1 MSHPCAIAALILA
14 LLAASCSDDPPDP
27 SANPPTTASTAYTT
41 SPIDPDLPW
50 PARLGAVHQEWTVEI
65 LERLPHDVDAFTQGL
80 EYGEDGLWE
89 STGLYGESTLR
100 LTDPSTGEV
109 LLERALDEAH
119 FGEGLT
125 LVDGLPL
132 QLTWRAGL
140 AYYWAP
146 SLDLAATEPYDGE
159 GWGVCNTG
167 DHVWMSDG
175 SATLTQRDPE
185 TFDPLGTVDVHR
197 DGDAIDRLN
206 ELECIGDHVV
216 ANVWQTDEIVVI
228 DPASGTVQATIDA
241 SILSEE
247 IDSND
252 GGAVLNGIADPGDGT
267 LLLAGKLWPMHFI
280 VRIVG

>member
-1 MSHPCAIAALILA
+1 MAKGS
-14 LLAASCSDDPPDP
+14 P
-27 SANPPTTASTAYTT
+27 SLTASHCSSRGGPALRTT
-41 SPIDPDLPW
+41 GRQASTW
-50 PARLGAVHQEWTVEI
+50 PR
-65 LERLPHDVDAFTQGL
+65 
-80 EYGEDGLWE
+80 
-89 STGLYGESTLR
+89 
-100 LTDPSTGEV
+100 
-109 LLERALDEAH
+109 
-119 FGEGLT
+119 
-125 LVDGLPL
+125 
-132 QLTWRAGL
+132 
-140 AYYWAP
+140 P
-146 SLDLAATEPYDGE
+146 SLSAHVFRGAT
-159 GWGVCNTG
+159 
-167 DHVWMSDG
+167 
-175 SATLTQRDPE
+175 TQRDPE

-267 LLLAGKLWPMHFI
+267 LLLAGKLWPVHFI